1 MCDSS
6 YTLSFSHPL
15 PVSQKFAHWVKHMFK
30 LIANDELGS
39 RCLKGLVGWGQM
51 QQAEMRY
58 PWQPWKRE
66 PPQERPV
73 TGTIALNKFS
83 GDTYLREYLP
93 EKILMKPPGRQGG
106 EREQESA
113 MICKKAKVDA
123 LRSASKATVQCNTSK
138 ITHKEPCNSLRAA
151 L

>member
-106 EREQESA
+106 ERE
-113 MICKKAKVDA
+113 
-123 LRSASKATVQCNTSK
+123 SKNLQWFARRQKLMRYDQQVKLQCNATLAK
-138 ITHKEPCNSLRAA
+138 
-151 L
+151 

>member
-1 MCDSS
+1 
-6 YTLSFSHPL
+6 
-15 PVSQKFAHWVKHMFK
+15 
-30 LIANDELGS
+30 
-39 RCLKGLVGWGQM
+39 M
-51 QQAEMRY
+51 QQAERRY

-83 GDTYLREYLP
+83 GDTYLREYFP

-113 MICKKAKVDA
+113 MICKKAKIDA

-138 ITHKEPCNSLRAA
+138 ITHKEPCNSRWAA

>member
-1 MCDSS
+1 
-6 YTLSFSHPL
+6 
-15 PVSQKFAHWVKHMFK
+15 
-30 LIANDELGS
+30 
-39 RCLKGLVGWGQM
+39 M
-51 QQAEMRY
+51 QQAERRY

-93 EKILMKPPGRQGG
+93 EKILMNHQAGRQGG
-106 EREQESA
+106 ERQQESA
-113 MICKKAKVDA
+113 MICKKAKIDA

-138 ITHKEPCNSLRAA
+138 ITHKEPCNSLSAA

>member
-1 MCDSS
+1 
-6 YTLSFSHPL
+6 
-15 PVSQKFAHWVKHMFK
+15 
-30 LIANDELGS
+30 
-39 RCLKGLVGWGQM
+39 M
-51 QQAEMRY
+51 QQAERRY

-66 PPQERPV
+66 PPQEWPV

-113 MICKKAKVDA
+113 MICKKAKIDA